1 MNNKMRKVPIQNILY
16 MFSYIWDKVEYLD
29 TTLLDNNDDFN
40 SVNILSKLYLD
51 NVIYIMKKGIYR
63 EYKEIKEE
71 IKGIKGKVN
80 FKDSLNNMSFENAKA
95 VCIYD
100 ELLEDNL
107 INQIIKTTAYK
118 LYKSQDIKEEY
129 KKNLNNVLLYFN
141 QVNIIN
147 ITKKSFESLKFNKN
161 NYYVYYMILICELI
175 NDSLMLSENKG
186 KFKFINILDDEKRM
200 QQIFELFVFKYYKK
214 KQNKYNVSYQKKLN
228 WNMFNGNQ
236 NIVPEMRLD
245 IYLENEEE
253 SVIIDTK
260 YYPNFLKNSYYSN
273 DKRTLISGNLY
284 QMYTYLN
291 HLNSNKKT
299 KGVLLYPYN
308 SEAISEKYEV
318 DIMNSNQI
326 NKSILQIQT
335 IDLSQEWRKIEEE
348 LNIIIDTRRRLNY
361 GEIKSTIY
369 TEKTIIRKEE

>member
-1 MNNKMRKVPIQNILY
+1 MNNKLRKVPIQNILY

-29 TTLLDNNDDFN
+29 TTLLNNDDDFN

-71 IKGIKGKVN
+71 IKGIKGKVD

-95 VCIYD
+95 VCVYD

-118 LYKSQDIKEEY
+118 LYKSQEIKEEY
-129 KKNLNNVLLYFN
+129 KKDLNNVLLYFN
-141 QVNIIN
+141 QVNIID
-147 ITKKSFESLKFNKN
+147 ITKKCFESLKFNKN

-260 YYPNFLKNSYYSN
+260 YYPNFLKNSYYSD

-299 KGVLLYPYN
+299 KGILLYPYN
-308 SEAISEKYEV
+308 GEAISEKYEV
-318 DIMNSNQI
+318 DIMNSSQI
-326 NKSILQIQT
+326 NKSVLQIQT
-335 IDLSQEWRKIEEE
+335 IDLSQEWRNIEEE
-348 LNIIIDTRRRLNY
+348 LNQIINI
-361 GEIKSTIY
+361 
-369 TEKTIIRKEE
+369 

>member
-1 MNNKMRKVPIQNILY
+1 MNNKIRKVPIQNILY

-29 TTLLDNNDDFN
+29 TTWLDGNDNFN
-40 SVNILSKLYLD
+40 SVDILSKLYLE
-51 NVIYIMKKGIYR
+51 NISYVMKRGIYK
-63 EYKEIKEE
+63 EYKEIKDE
-71 IKGIKGKVN
+71 IKGIKGKID
-80 FKDSLNNMSFENAKA
+80 FKNSLNNMSFENAKA

-129 KKNLNNVLLYFN
+129 KKDLNNVLLYFN

-147 ITKKSFESLKFNKN
+147 ITKKSFECLKFNKN

-175 NDSLMLSENKG
+175 NDSLMLSEDKG

-253 SVIIDTK
+253 SIIIDTK
-260 YYPNFLKNSYYSN
+260 YYPNFLKNSYYST

-291 HLNSNKKT
+291 HLNSSKKT

-308 SEAISEKYEV
+308 GELISEKYEV

-348 LNIIIDTRRRLNY
+348 LN
-361 GEIKSTIY
+361 
-369 TEKTIIRKEE
+369 TIIN

>member
-1 MNNKMRKVPIQNILY
+1 MNNKIRKVPIQNILY

-29 TTLLDNNDDFN
+29 TTWLDGNDNFN
-40 SVNILSKLYLD
+40 SVDILSNLYLE
-51 NVIYIMKKGIYR
+51 NISYVMKRGIYK
-63 EYKEIKEE
+63 EYKEIKDE
-71 IKGIKGKVN
+71 IKGIKGKID
-80 FKDSLNNMSFENAKA
+80 FKNSLNNMSFENAKA
-95 VCIYD
+95 VCVYD
-100 ELLEDNL
+100 ELLENNL

-118 LYKSQDIKEEY
+118 LYKAQDLKSDY
-129 KKNLNNVLLYFN
+129 KKDLNNVLLYFN
-141 QVNIIN
+141 QVDIIN
-147 ITKKSFESLKFNKN
+147 ITNKSFESLKFNKN

-175 NDSLMLSENKG
+175 NDSLMLSESKG

-236 NIVPEMRLD
+236 NIIPEMRLD

-253 SVIIDTK
+253 SIIIDTK

-291 HLNSNKKT
+291 HLNSSKKT

-308 SEAISEKYEV
+308 GESISEKYEV

-348 LNIIIDTRRRLNY
+348 LN
-361 GEIKSTIY
+361 
-369 TEKTIIRKEE
+369 TIIN

>member
-1 MNNKMRKVPIQNILY
+1 MNNKLRKVPIQNILY
-16 MFSYIWDKVEYLD
+16 MFSYIWDKAEYLD

-51 NVIYIMKKGIYR
+51 NVIHIMKKGIYR

-71 IKGIKGKVN
+71 IKGIKGKVD

-95 VCIYD
+95 VCVYD

-118 LYKSQDIKEEY
+118 LYKSQEIKEEY
-129 KKNLNNVLLYFN
+129 KKDLNNVLLYFN
-141 QVNIIN
+141 QVNIID
-147 ITKKSFESLKFNKN
+147 ITKKCFESLKFNKN

-260 YYPNFLKNSYYSN
+260 YYPNFLKNSYYSD

-299 KGVLLYPYN
+299 KGILLYPYN
-308 SEAISEKYEV
+308 GEAISEKYEV
-318 DIMNSNQI
+318 DIMNSSQI
-326 NKSILQIQT
+326 NKSVLQIQT
-335 IDLSQEWRKIEEE
+335 IDLSQEWRNIEEE
-348 LNIIIDTRRRLNY
+348 LNQIINI
-361 GEIKSTIY
+361 
-369 TEKTIIRKEE
+369 

>member
-129 KKNLNNVLLYFN
+129 KKDLNNVLLYFN

-348 LNIIIDTRRRLNY
+348 LNIIIN
-361 GEIKSTIY
+361 
-369 TEKTIIRKEE
+369 